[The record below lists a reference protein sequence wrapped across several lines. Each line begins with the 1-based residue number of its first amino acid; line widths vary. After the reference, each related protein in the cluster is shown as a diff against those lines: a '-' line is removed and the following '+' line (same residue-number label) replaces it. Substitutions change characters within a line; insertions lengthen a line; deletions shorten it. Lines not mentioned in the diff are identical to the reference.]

1 MAAESVRRQCDTF
14 TYVTRRSAGV
24 RLDSLLRTACD
35 VIAERGLA
43 NTRAADVAKAA
54 GVSQALVFYHFA
66 TKEQL
71 LEQAFSYAVEEHLN
85 RVDSALTAATPALP
99 KLRRL
104 LNLYTSPQSSRSW
117 TVWLD
122 CWAESARV
130 PELEQVSR
138 RLDLRWRDGLARVIT
153 EGVDDGSFT
162 CDDPGA
168 AAWRIYTTMTGVAV
182 QVAAHDRL
190 LPRRRGAEWIRL
202 VAARELG
209 VSESELA

>member
-1 MAAESVRRQCDTF
+1 
-14 TYVTRRSAGV
+14 
-24 RLDSLLRTACD
+24 

-71 LEQAFSYAVEEHLN
+71 LEQAFSYAVEDHLV
-85 RVDSALTAATPALP
+85 RVESALTSATVPLA

-117 TVWLD
+117 AVWLD
-122 CWAESARV
+122 CWAESVRV
-130 PELEQVSR
+130 PELERVSR
-138 RLDLRWRDGLARVIT
+138 RLDLRWRDGLAEVIT
-153 EGVDDGSFT
+153 DGVSDGSFT
-162 CDDPGA
+162 CPDPDA
-168 AAWRIYTTMTGVAV
+168 AAWRIYATMTGVAV

-190 LPRRRGAEWIRL
+190 VPRRRGSDWSRA

-209 VSESELA
+209 LADDALI

>member
-1 MAAESVRRQCDTF
+1 M
-14 TYVTRRSAGV
+14 
-24 RLDSLLRTACD
+24 LRTACE

-71 LEQAFSYAVEEHLN
+71 LEQAFSYAVEDHLG
-85 RVDSALTAATPALP
+85 RVESALTATITPLA

-117 TVWLD
+117 AVWLD
-122 CWAESARV
+122 CWAESVRV

-138 RLDLRWRDGLARVIT
+138 RLDLRWRDGLAAVIAD
-153 EGVDDGSFT
+153 GVADGSFE
-162 CDDPGA
+162 CPDPDA
-168 AAWRIYTTMTGVAV
+168 AAWRVYAMMTGVAV

-190 LPRRRGAEWIRL
+190 LPRRRAADWIR
-202 VAARELG
+202 VTTARELG
-209 VSESELA
+209 LAVDALA